1 MASST
6 AVCNDGSFSPPVI
19 SANCRGGFDFTVFF
33 EEVILCMLPAALY
46 LMGGSLESAFMLG
59 KPRCLVMKSPLRFVK
74 LIFIFIFAAL
84 QVSLVALWAL
94 EPFPSTTMP
103 LVSAI
108 LALVV
113 AAVFAVNSTIAHRA
127 SPRPSLIISAYL
139 FISVLA
145 DIPRVRTLWLM
156 GTYTNVAAILSS
168 SLAIKLILL
177 WLENI
182 GKRPLLLEKYA
193 NISAEET
200 AGLFSRGLF
209 FWLTRLMIT
218 GSRQVLNMHTLLSI
232 HQRINS
238 SATFPQLKK
247 ALENTDMSH
256 KYGLVFATFKAW
268 PLEAAKIIFPRLVVL
283 ACSLV
288 QPFLVQA
295 VVDNVLAPD
304 TQPIRNSG
312 YGLIGAVTTGIY
324 EQLTF
329 RYIALI
335 RGGLITNIFDKL
347 NNISTKAATDSGSP
361 IMTLIGTDVERICET
376 WSFLIA
382 ELWPAV
388 LQLGVGVWLLERQ
401 LGAVCIAPVILA
413 FASTLICA
421 KASSLVGS
429 RQGIWLKAVQRRV
442 NFTSHALGNI
452 KSIKLL
458 GYTTSIHNMIQSQR
472 AEELELSKKFR
483 RLSSFN
489 ICLVNVPNI
498 ISQLITFAAYAIV
511 SRVQGH
517 DDFNTTKAITSLAL
531 LAIIMQP
538 LGQLLYTVPQ
548 AFAAIGCF
556 ERIQAFLNEKET
568 QDDRVIGQT
577 SVTTENSASDI
588 ALLETQPVPDA
599 ETAPVISVQNATI
612 GWESPVVHNVSF
624 SSSMDSRFIALVG
637 PVASGKSTIISALLG
652 EAQIFS
658 GTVQLATNDLAFCQQ
673 TPWLPSGTIR
683 DQIIGDDCFS
693 KEWYDEVV
701 GACALDYDI
710 ATLQDGDQSEAGVQG
725 VSLSGGQRQRLAIAR
740 ALYARKPIAIFDDVL
755 SALDSST
762 QDIIADKVFGRDGLL
777 RRMKATVVFA
787 THSMRHLH
795 AADIVVALTS
805 DGQHTTHVVDHSRAD
820 PSVQVAIQDDQIVE
834 AAPHSDV
841 TANAIVAE
849 KDFRQEAD
857 NLAKAGRS
865 IGDLEV
871 YKYYFAS
878 LGWSSLCIFL
888 AFVLT
893 EAGFSALQL
902 VWVKLWSSSNDRTN
916 AKYWLSLYAL
926 WAVIRAAS
934 LIAAVYYLYVGIVPK
949 SGKRLHLSV
958 LNAALKAP
966 MSFHSKT
973 DIGTLVNRFSQ
984 DMQLIDM
991 ILPGALI
998 TTAFHA
1004 ASCISVSALTIAA
1017 TPYFAAVLPFLLLAL
1032 GTVHRFYLRTSKQ
1045 LRLLE
1050 LESKAPL
1057 YSHIIDTINGIVS
1070 IRAFGWFAPYKAQYF
1085 QLMDECQKPFY
1096 LLLCIQRWLSVVL
1109 GLTVTCMVTI
1119 LTALAVTVRGSTV
1132 SAGFTGIALV
1142 NMMSLSQ
1149 SLASLIIFWTSLET
1163 SLGAVS
1169 RVKSFSE
1176 DTPVEE
1182 SPDAPVA
1189 HDWPKSGHVQFDGV
1203 TAAHVDFVALR
1214 NVSIEIASGER
1225 IAVCGR
1231 TGSGKSS
1238 FISSVLGMM
1247 DIRSGSIKLDGQDL
1261 AQIDREI
1268 VRSRVTY
1275 ITQDPFLFT
1284 GSLRQNLCLGGDSTD
1299 AELEECMKA
1308 VGLWEQAQES
1318 SGEGC
1323 TETVLDM
1330 DMERMQLS
1338 QGQQQLLCLARASLR
1353 KSKLVLLDEPTA
1365 SVDTITEA
1373 KMAEV
1378 IARKF
1383 EDATV
1388 IMVTHR
1394 LSSIHSFDK
1403 VIVLNA
1409 GEVVEYGPPA
1419 ELLADTTSALHQLY
1433 RVQS

>member
-1 MASST
+1 
-6 AVCNDGSFSPPVI
+6 
-19 SANCRGGFDFTVFF
+19 
-33 EEVILCMLPAALY
+33 
-46 LMGGSLESAFMLG
+46 
-59 KPRCLVMKSPLRFVK
+59 
-74 LIFIFIFAAL
+74 
-84 QVSLVALWAL
+84 
-94 EPFPSTTMP
+94 MP

-113 AAVFAVNSTIAHRA
+113 AAVFSVNSTIAHRA
-127 SPRPSLIISAYL
+127 SPRPSLTISAYL
-139 FISVLA
+139 FISFLA

-156 GTYTNVAAILSS
+156 GTYTNVAAILSC

-182 GKRPLLLEKYA
+182 GKRPLLLEKHT
-193 NISAEET
+193 NISDEET

-218 GSRQVLNMHTLLSI
+218 GSRQVLNPHTLLSI

-238 SATFPQLKK
+238 SATFPRLQK
-247 ALENTDMSH
+247 ALENTNMSY

-268 PLEAAKIIFPRLVVL
+268 PWEAAKIIFPRLVVL
-283 ACSLV
+283 ACGLV
-288 QPFLVQA
+288 QPFLVGA

-304 TQPIRNSG
+304 TQSIRNSG
-312 YGLIGAVTTGIY
+312 YGLIGAVALTYFTSAVTTGIY

-335 RGGLITNIFDKL
+335 RGGLITNIFNKL
-347 NNISTKAATDSGSP
+347 NNICTKAATDSGSP

-413 FASTLICA
+413 FVSTLICA
-421 KASSLVGS
+421 RASSLVRS

-458 GYTTSIHNMIQSQR
+458 GYTPSIQNMIQSQR
-472 AEELELSKKFR
+472 AEELELSKKYR

-489 ICLVNVPNI
+489 VCLVNVPNI
-498 ISQLITFAAYAIV
+498 ISQLITFTAYAIV
-511 SRVQGH
+511 SQVQGN

-531 LAIIMQP
+531 LSVIMQP
-538 LGQLLYTVPQ
+538 LGQLLYAVPQ

-577 SVTTENSASDI
+577 SVTTENSASGI
-588 ALLETQPVPDA
+588 ALQEMQPAPDA

-624 SSSMDSRFIALVG
+624 SSSPGSRFVALVG

-658 GTVQLATNDLAFCQQ
+658 GTVQLTTNNLAFCQQ

-701 GACALDYDI
+701 RACALDYDI
-710 ATLQDGDQSEAGVQG
+710 GTLQDGDQSEAGVQG

-777 RRMKATVVFA
+777 RRMNTTVVLA

-795 AADIVVALTS
+795 VADIVVALTS
-805 DGQHTTHVVDHSRAD
+805 DGQHTTHVVDRSRTD
-820 PSVQVAIQDDQIVE
+820 PSVHVAIQDDQVVQ
-834 AAPHSDV
+834 AAPHLDV

-849 KDFRQEAD
+849 KDYRQEAE
-857 NLAKAGRS
+857 NLANAGRS

-888 AFVLT
+888 AFVLA

-902 VWVKLWSSSNDRTN
+902 VWVKLWSSSNDRNN

-926 WAVIRAAS
+926 WAVIRAAC

-991 ILPGALI
+991 ILP
-998 TTAFHA
+998 
-1004 ASCISVSALTIAA
+1004 ALTIAA
-1017 TPYFAAVLPFLLLAL
+1017 TPYFAAVLPFILLAL

-1057 YSHIIDTINGIVS
+1057 YSHMIDTINGIVS
-1070 IRAFGWFAPYKAQYF
+1070 IRAFGWFASYKAQYF
-1085 QLMDECQKPFY
+1085 QLLDECQKPFY
-1096 LLLCIQRWLSVVL
+1096 LLLCIQRWLSVIL
-1109 GLTVTCMVTI
+1109 GLTVTCMVTM

-1189 HDWPKSGHVQFDGV
+1189 HNWPTSGHVQFNGV

-1247 DIRSGSIKLDGQDL
+1247 DIGSGSIKLDGQDVG
-1261 AQIDREI
+1261 QIDREI
-1268 VRSRVTY
+1268 VRSRVNY

-1318 SGEGC
+1318 SGERC
-1323 TETVLDM
+1323 TRTVLDM
-1330 DMERMQLS
+1330 DMEQMQLS
-1338 QGQQQLLCLARASLR
+1338 RGQQQLLCLARALLR
-1353 KSKLVLLDEPTA
+1353 QSKLVLLDEPTA
-1365 SVDTITEA
+1365 SVDTMTEA

-1394 LSSIHSFDK
+1394 LSLIHSFDK
-1403 VIVLNA
+1403 VVVLNT
-1409 GEVVEYGPPA
+1409 GEIVEYGPPA
-1419 ELLADTTSALHQLY
+1419 ELLSDTTSALYQLY
-1433 RVQS
+1433 RVQSNSLPNAAE

>member
-1 MASST
+1 
-6 AVCNDGSFSPPVI
+6 
-19 SANCRGGFDFTVFF
+19 
-33 EEVILCMLPAALY
+33 
-46 LMGGSLESAFMLG
+46 
-59 KPRCLVMKSPLRFVK
+59 
-74 LIFIFIFAAL
+74 
-84 QVSLVALWAL
+84 
-94 EPFPSTTMP
+94 MP

-113 AAVFAVNSTIAHRA
+113 AAVFSVNSTIAHRA
-127 SPRPSLIISAYL
+127 SPRPSLTISAYL
-139 FISVLA
+139 FISFLA

-156 GTYTNVAAILSS
+156 GTYTNVAAILSC

-177 WLENI
+177 WLESI
-182 GKRPLLLEKYA
+182 GKRPLLLEKHT
-193 NISAEET
+193 NISDEET

-218 GSRQVLNMHTLLSI
+218 GSRQVLNLHTLLSI

-238 SATFPQLKK
+238 SATFPRLQK
-247 ALENTDMSH
+247 ALENTNMSY

-268 PLEAAKIIFPRLVVL
+268 PWEAAKIIFPRLVVL
-283 ACSLV
+283 ACGLV
-288 QPFLVQA
+288 QPFLVGA

-304 TQPIRNSG
+304 TQSIRNSG

-335 RGGLITNIFDKL
+335 RGGLITNIFNKL
-347 NNISTKAATDSGSP
+347 NNICTKAATDSGSP

-413 FASTLICA
+413 FVSTLICA
-421 KASSLVGS
+421 RASSLVRS

-458 GYTTSIHNMIQSQR
+458 GYTPSIQNMIQSQR
-472 AEELELSKKFR
+472 AEELELSKKYR

-489 ICLVNVPNI
+489 VCLVNVPNI

-511 SRVQGH
+511 SQVQGN

-531 LAIIMQP
+531 LSVIMQP
-538 LGQLLYTVPQ
+538 LGQLLYAVPQ

-577 SVTTENSASDI
+577 SVTTENSASGI
-588 ALLETQPVPDA
+588 ALQEMQPAPDA

-624 SSSMDSRFIALVG
+624 SSSPGSRFVALVG

-658 GTVQLATNDLAFCQQ
+658 GTVQLTTNNLAFCQQ

-701 GACALDYDI
+701 RACALDYDI
-710 ATLQDGDQSEAGVQG
+710 GTLQDGDHSEAGVQG

-777 RRMKATVVFA
+777 RRMNTTVVLA

-795 AADIVVALTS
+795 VADIVVALTS
-805 DGQHTTHVVDHSRAD
+805 DGQHTTHVVDRSRTD
-820 PSVQVAIQDDQIVE
+820 PSVQVAIQDDQVVQ
-834 AAPHSDV
+834 AAPHLDV

-849 KDFRQEAD
+849 KDYRQEAE
-857 NLAKAGRS
+857 NLANAGRS

-888 AFVLT
+888 AFVLA

-902 VWVKLWSSSNDRTN
+902 VWVKLWSSSNDRNN

-926 WAVIRAAS
+926 WAVIRAAC

-966 MSFHSKT
+966 TSFHSKT

-1017 TPYFAAVLPFLLLAL
+1017 TPYFAAVLPFILLAL

-1057 YSHIIDTINGIVS
+1057 YSHMIDTINGIVS
-1070 IRAFGWFAPYKAQYF
+1070 IRAFG
-1085 QLMDECQKPFY
+1085 C
-1096 LLLCIQRWLSVVL
+1096 
-1109 GLTVTCMVTI
+1109 
-1119 LTALAVTVRGSTV
+1119 
-1132 SAGFTGIALV
+1132 AGFTGIALV

-1176 DTPVEE
+1176 ETPVEE

-1189 HDWPKSGHVQFDGV
+1189 QNWPRSGHVQFNGV
-1203 TAAHVDFVALR
+1203 TAAHVNFVALR

-1247 DIRSGSIKLDGQDL
+1247 DIGSGSIKLDGQDVG
-1261 AQIDREI
+1261 QIDREI
-1268 VRSRVTY
+1268 VRSRVNY

-1308 VGLWEQAQES
+1308 VGLWEQVQES
-1318 SGEGC
+1318 SGERC
-1323 TETVLDM
+1323 TKTVLDM
-1330 DMERMQLS
+1330 DMEQMQLS
-1338 QGQQQLLCLARASLR
+1338 QGQQQLLCLARALLR

-1365 SVDTITEA
+1365 SVDTMTEA

-1394 LSSIHSFDK
+1394 LSLIHSFDK
-1403 VIVLNA
+1403 VIVLNT
-1409 GEVVEYGPPA
+1409 GEIVEYGPPA
-1419 ELLADTTSALHQLY
+1419 ELLSDTTSALYQLY
-1433 RVQS
+1433 RVQSNSLPNAAE